1 VAAPIRVVIVDD
13 HRLVREGLRR
23 ILAAEAHV
31 EIVGEAADGLQA
43 IGVVSDLKP
52 DVVLLDIN
60 MPEMDGIEAIP
71 AIREES
77 PEIKPLMFSAYM
89 DEATI
94 FRALKAGAKGYL
106 LKDAASCDLIKAIQ
120 AVHRG
125 EVWVERELMA
135 RFIDEEAGGDFPEGA
150 PTIISNGALTP
161 REREVLRCLARGWTN
176 KEIADALYI
185 SEKTVKSHLTSI
197 FKKLKVPGRFR
208 AMLHAVTLGL
218 K

>member
-1 VAAPIRVVIVDD
+1 VTVLIRIVIADD

-23 ILAAEAHV
+23 ILVGEADFEV
-31 EIVGEAADGLQA
+31 VGEAADGLEA
-43 IGVVSDLKP
+43 IDVVSDLRP
-52 DVVLLDIN
+52 DVVLLDVN
-60 MPEMDGIEAIP
+60 MPAAGGIEAIP
-71 AIREES
+71 VIKENS
-77 PEIKPLMFSAYM
+77 PKTKPLVLSVSM

-94 FRALKAGAKGYL
+94 FRSLKAGAKGYL
-106 LKDAASCDLIKAIQ
+106 SKDAASRVLIKAIR

-135 RFIDEEAGGDFPEGA
+135 RFIDEEADGDFGDA
-150 PTIISNGALTP
+150 PRTTSNGALTP

-176 KEIADALYI
+176 KEIADTLCI
-185 SEKTVKSHLTSI
+185 SEKTVKSHLTRI

-208 AMLHAVTLGL
+208 AMIHALTLGL